1 MIERTTRWLDEWRL
15 LIAVLFV
22 IGAVAAGEMVY
33 GALRPRSGPH
43 SWYLLRV
50 DGGYRSILGPFLQSG
65 PYPTQKS
72 CAAHLR
78 DHVVGYYSR
87 SYLRCTMLRDDDAAK
102 MPTHL

>member
-50 DGGYRSILGPFLQSG
+50 DGATVRFLVLSFN
-65 PYPTQKS
+65 PVRTRRRKAVPPIFAIT
-72 CAAHLR
+72 
-78 DHVVGYYSR
+78 
-87 SYLRCTMLRDDDAAK
+87 
-102 MPTHL
+102 